1 MVHGAVHTLFRT
13 LAACLTLLL
22 CGIAILAWRLSDG
35 PVTMDFLASYISEA
49 ISNERE
55 GILFQVQGASLAWG
69 GMQSTPNITVRDV
82 VAVDLDG
89 TVIASFPEMLVRLSM
104 ASILE
109 GSPAPEE
116 IILDNP
122 VVRLTR
128 GEDGEILLGIEL
140 NYDAEESDEDIAEI
154 DTGLTTDE
162 SANQLL
168 NVVVRAL
175 TDPGGTGNRAG
186 YLDRVVVQN
195 STVIFSD
202 ETSGSEWLVPSGDIS
217 LERQTGDLRISASLP
232 FLNDGR
238 TSRIEV
244 GGVYIVDASSLALD
258 VEFQDLRPASL
269 SVLSPQ
275 LSVLSAM
282 DLDVDGK
289 LELEILLLE
298 APATVSRAQ
307 LMISSGEGALTL
319 PAPISRTYPIAQFSM
334 NAEGSDQLDKV
345 SVSDFE
351 LMLSNGGPGIELLLE
366 GMQML
371 SNPEINLDIQIDKVG
386 LPDLKAYWPESVK
399 PNTRRWITNNL
410 AGGAVMDAKF
420 DVAITGSSILDLGV
434 SSLAGSANL
443 SGIGVTYLKQMP
455 PVEET
460 KGVLSLSLSEV
471 VIDVES
477 GFVRLSPDP
486 DNTLN
491 VREAR
496 VRLHGL
502 DDKTDTADIDVRI
515 DGQLADAI
523 ELIDRPPLGYASKL
537 GIKPTATNGLAEVL
551 LSVDFPLVQGVSL
564 DQVVVSAAASLQQ
577 TSILDAAFGLDL
589 ESGQFSLNIDNI
601 GMDVSGTA
609 SLGGIRTGL
618 AWRENFSGG
627 EFKRQYALDAVVE
640 NDQRALVGLGQPIFS
655 PPYVDG
661 PIRLEAIYTVDEPS
675 ESILILEADLG
686 TAELR
691 VPTLNWRK
699 PIDSEGFLS
708 AEVLLSD
715 GVVKEVRRFDAL
727 SDAANLQLSGNI
739 QFLGGAEIG
748 SIELEPGQIGS
759 SQFEMSATRA
769 QDGAF
774 DISLR
779 GSSLDGRTFWSS
791 LVNNNRARS
800 FGAPTQNISRVPFRF
815 SGELEQVLLSD
826 LGGITN
832 VSAQVVQNATGI
844 SELVL
849 NADVAETDSFTLTM
863 QPQEQVREF
872 RADSGNGGAVL
883 QSLGLSDD
891 FKGGKLTVSGTV
903 SETGAVSG
911 SLNMDT
917 FQIVDAPLLARLLSV
932 AALTGIVDEL
942 EGNGISFSELNVP
955 FTYTDGAFSIRDG
968 AMYGPSLGLT
978 AQGTYDTKKLTLDG
992 DGTIVPAYAVNSALG
1007 GIPILGPLLTGGEES
1022 GGVFAATY
1030 AMRGNPDGVEITV
1043 NPLATLTPGFLRQ
1056 IFRVF
1061 DPPPA
1066 AQVEAT
1072 ESNLN

>member
-1 MVHGAVHTLFRT
+1 
-13 LAACLTLLL
+13 
-22 CGIAILAWRLSDG
+22 
-35 PVTMDFLASYISEA
+35 MDFLASYISEA

-55 GILFQVQGASLAWG
+55 GILFEVQGASLAWG
-69 GMQSTPNITVRDV
+69 GMQSTPNITVRDI

-128 GEDGEILLGIEL
+128 GQGGAILLGLEL
-140 NYDAEESDEDIAEI
+140 NYNTEQSDADIDKIEA
-154 DTGLTTDE
+154 GLTTNE

-168 NVVVRAL
+168 NVVVKAL
-175 TDPGGTGNRAG
+175 IAPGGEDNRAG
-186 YLDRVVVQN
+186 YLDRFVVQN

-202 ETSGSEWLVPSGDIS
+202 EASGSEWLVPSGDIS
-217 LERQTGDLRISASLP
+217 LERQKGDLRISASLP
-232 FLNDGR
+232 FLNNGL

-244 GGVYIVDASSLALD
+244 GGVYAVDTSSLAFE
-258 VEFQDLRPASL
+258 VEFQDLRPSSL

-275 LSVLSAM
+275 MSALSAM
-282 DLDVDGK
+282 ELDVDGK

-298 APATVSRAQ
+298 ALATVNRAQ
-307 LMISSGEGALTL
+307 LMITSGEGVLAL

-334 NAEGSDQLDKV
+334 NAAGSDQLKKV
-345 SVSDFE
+345 TVSNLE
-351 LMLSNGGPGIELLLE
+351 LILNNGGPEIELSLE
-366 GMQML
+366 GEQML
-371 SNPEINLDIQIDKVG
+371 SNPAINLDIKIDKVG
-386 LPDLKAYWPESVK
+386 LPELKTYWPESVK
-399 PNTRRWITNNL
+399 PNTRRWIANNL
-410 AGGAVMDAKF
+410 AGGEVTDASF
-420 DVAITGSSILDLGV
+420 DLAITGSSMLDLET

-443 SGIGVTYLKQMP
+443 SGIDVTYLRQMP
-455 PVEET
+455 PVEDT
-460 KGVLSLSLSEV
+460 KGLLRLSLSEV
-471 VIDVES
+471 VIDIES
-477 GFVRLSPDP
+477 GFVRLNSGPEK
-486 DNTLN
+486 TLN
-491 VREAR
+491 VRKAR
-496 VRLHGL
+496 VRLYGL
-502 DDKTDTADIDVRI
+502 DDKIDTADIDVRI

-537 GIKPTATNGLAEVL
+537 GITPTETNGLAEVL

-564 DQVVVSAAASLQQ
+564 DQVIVSATASLQQ

-589 ESGQFSLNIDNI
+589 ESGQFRLDIDNL

-618 AWRENFSGG
+618 AWRENFFGG

-640 NDQRALVGLGQPIFS
+640 NDQRPLIGLGQSMFS

-661 PIRLEAIYTVDEPS
+661 PIRLEAIYTVDES
-675 ESILILEADLG
+675 AESVLILEADLE
-686 TAELR
+686 TAELS
-691 VPTLNWRK
+691 VPSLNWGK
-699 PIDSEGFLS
+699 PIDTKGFVS
-708 AEVLLSD
+708 AELLLSD
-715 GVVKEVRRFDAL
+715 GMAKEVRRFDVS
-727 SDAANLQLSGNI
+727 SDAANLQFAGNI
-739 QFLGGAEIG
+739 QFLGGVEID
-748 SIELEPGQIGS
+748 SIRLEPGQIGS
-759 SQFEMSATRA
+759 SQFEMNAARA
-769 QDGAF
+769 EDGAY

-779 GSSLDGRTFWSS
+779 GKSLDGRSFWSS
-791 LVNNNRARS
+791 LVNNNSVRS
-800 FGAPTQNISRVPFRF
+800 FGATSQNASRIPFRF
-815 SGELEQVLLSD
+815 NGELERVLLSD

-832 VSAQVVQNATGI
+832 VSAKVVQNATGI
-844 SELVL
+844 AELVV
-849 NADVAETDSFTLTM
+849 NADVADTDKFTLTM
-863 QPQEQVREF
+863 QPKEQVREF

-891 FKGGKLTVSGTV
+891 FSGGELIVSGTV

-911 SLNMDT
+911 ILNIDS
-917 FQIVDAPLLARLLSV
+917 FQVFDAPLLARLLSV

-942 EGNGISFSELNVP
+942 EGNGIYFSELNVP
-955 FTYTDGAFSIRDG
+955 FTFTDGTFSIRDG

-978 AQGTYDTKKLTLDG
+978 AQGMYDTKKLTLDG
-992 DGTIVPAYAVNSALG
+992 QGTIVPVYAFNSALG

-1030 AMRGNPDGVEITV
+1030 AMRGNSDGGEITV

-1066 AQVEAT
+1066 VQVDSEAI
-1072 ESNLN
+1072 EANPN